1 MKCKYCGGEFTPKH
15 KGDKH
20 HQDIYDCCDV
30 VNPNWMK
37 EWLVRM
43 NKKKEPYVSDFCKWS
58 RSVIVSSVLLLFGCE
73 WLDEQLTVQ
82 DLYNPDDYE
91 IELYMKT
98 EMVNNIYQIDYPNS
112 SPHSYI
118 SVYYE
123 VTPPIMQRVFWS
135 SPDSF
140 TVIHQGYPITQSII
154 NYSTYS
160 KDDGTGKQLIYLNNT
175 MVGKTLSIY
184 GCVSEGDNGC
194 EVLVFDV
201 F

>member
-1 MKCKYCGGEFTPKH
+1 MKCEYCGGEFVPKH
-15 KGDKH
+15 KADKP

-37 EWLVRM
+37 EWLERM
-43 NKKKEPYVSDFCKWS
+43 NKNKEPYVSDFVKWS
-58 RSVIVSSVLLLFGCE
+58 KSVVVCFALLFCGCE

-82 DLYNPDDYE
+82 DLYNPDDYD
-91 IELYMKT
+91 IKLYMKT
-98 EMVNNIYQIDYPNS
+98 EMLNNIYQVDYPNS

-123 VTPPIMQRVFWS
+123 ITPPRIHRVFWS

-140 TVIHQGYPITQSII
+140 TIIHQGYPITEPII

-160 KDDGTGKQLIYLNNT
+160 KDDGTGKQMIYLNNT
-175 MVGKTLSIY
+175 MIGKTLSIY
-184 GCVSEGDNGC
+184 GCVSEGDRGC